1 MLCLDCTVTE
11 KKNIDISTP
20 KIHKNISIFM
30 NSIKKVIE
38 NLNSVSFKNANHQGN
53 TSWEVKITNI
63 YDKITNCSIIFKKC
77 LNKFVKLSQLID
89 EKAANFGD

>member
-20 KIHKNISIFM
+20 KIYKNISIFM
-30 NSIKKVIE
+30 NSIKGVIE

-53 TSWEVKITNI
+53 TS
-63 YDKITNCSIIFKKC
+63 
-77 LNKFVKLSQLID
+77 
-89 EKAANFGD
+89 